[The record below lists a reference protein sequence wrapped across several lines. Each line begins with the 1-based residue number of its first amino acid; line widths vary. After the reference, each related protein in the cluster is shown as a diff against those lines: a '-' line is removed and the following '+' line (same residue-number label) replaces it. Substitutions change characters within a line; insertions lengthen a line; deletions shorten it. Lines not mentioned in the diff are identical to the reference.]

1 VLARDATDLQHLSV
15 YWDAE
20 GWMQGL
26 GKDVTFLR
34 ALVMLRVKSTIVIE
48 GFYAVRWPEFME
60 RKMGLRPVQ
69 QSLRSRTWVRMVSGF
84 QRGTEG
90 IIP

>member
-1 VLARDATDLQHLSV
+1 
-15 YWDAE
+15 
-20 GWMQGL
+20 MQGL
-26 GKDVTFLR
+26 GKDVAFLR
-34 ALVMLRVKSTIVIE
+34 VLVTLRVKSTIVIE

-69 QSLRSRTWVRMVSGF
+69 ESLRRSHTWVRMVRGF